1 MAGTPESVYFL
12 KEQIES
18 GELSKIN
25 IISLFYMLPN
35 TLMFPTQEVLE
46 QLIELSK
53 SQRIQDCRFTR
64 NVVMIPIVE
73 GRVQH
78 MTEVPRMTR
87 LLALWSLATSGMI
100 KPQTVEPIFYSIFA
114 NPAEATEMRIAAFN
128 VLLKLNP
135 AMDVFQKI
143 AARTW
148 YEQDKEVLKVVN
160 TALWTL
166 SQENWTAQ
174 QGVSQVM
181 TLGKKAR
188 LTYPLIKK
196 ARL

>member
-1 MAGTPESVYFL
+1 MGEIIVALGMLPH
-12 KEQIES
+12 EQII
-18 GELSKIN
+18 GKL
-25 IISLFYMLPN
+25 
-35 TLMFPTQEVLE
+35 
-46 QLIELSK
+46 
-53 SQRIQDCRFTR
+53 
-64 NVVMIPIVE
+64 IPIVE

-78 MTEVPRMTR
+78 MAQVPRMTR

-166 SQENWTAQ
+166 SQKLDRPTRCLPSHDPRQEGPFDLPLDQEDQGDPPHFFLFLHFPKVRKARNWTRRHDQ
-174 QGVSQVM
+174 
-181 TLGKKAR
+181 LDC
-188 LTYPLIKK
+188 L
-196 ARL
+196 